1 MHSLIVIG
9 AGAAGMF
16 AAIHLA
22 ERGVPVLILEKSPR
36 ILSKVRISGG
46 GRCNVTHKP
55 LPLSEMVK
63 NYPRGG
69 KKLKK
74 VFSKWSSADTMAWFE
89 TRGVALKTE
98 DDGRVFPM
106 SDDSEEIVRVLEKAA
121 MKTGVKIRLKC
132 GVKKVEVASNKGY
145 KLTTDSEEELFCE
158 KLVIA
163 TGGSPTM
170 KGFDMLRPLD
180 LKIVPPVPS
189 LFTFNIKDKILRENM
204 GISVSDA
211 AVHIPALKM
220 HYEGPL
226 LITHWGISGPAVLKL
241 SAFAARALARMNH
254 HFDVRVNWLPRE
266 QHQTLVESWDGNKK
280 AANSNPSG
288 IPKRLWLYLLNKAD
302 IDVEKTFREIGKKNQ
317 NRLAELLLNDTY
329 RVEGKTTF
337 KEEFVTAGGVCLSE
351 INLENFEALR
361 YPNLYLLGEVTDI
374 DAITGGFNFQAA
386 WAAGYLCG
394 SKALG

>member
-1 MHSLIVIG
+1 
-9 AGAAGMF
+9 MF

-22 ERGVPVLILEKSPR
+22 ERGIPVLVLEKSPR

-46 GRCNVTHKP
+46 GRCNLTHRP

-74 VFSKWSSADTMAWFE
+74 VFSQWASTDTMNWFE
-89 TRGVALKTE
+89 SRGVPLKTE
-98 DDGRVFPM
+98 DDGRVFPVSDN
-106 SDDSEEIVRVLEKAA
+106 SDDIVHALEKAA
-121 MKTGVKIRLKC
+121 MQAGVKIRLKC
-132 GVKKVEVASNKGY
+132 GVKKVEALESNGY
-145 KLTTDSEEELFCE
+145 RLTTDSNEELLCE
-158 KLVIA
+158 KLIIA

-170 KGFDMLRPLD
+170 RGFEMLQPLN
-180 LKIVPPVPS
+180 LKIVSPVPS
-189 LFTFNIKDKILRENM
+189 LFTFNIKDQKLRENM
-204 GISVSDA
+204 GISVSDV
-211 AVHIPALKM
+211 AVHIPSLKL

-241 SAFAARALARMNH
+241 SAFAARELAKMNH
-254 HFDVRVNWLPRE
+254 HFDVRINWLPRE
-266 QHQTLVESWDGNKK
+266 QHQSLVDAWDGNKK
-280 AANSNPSG
+280 VANINPAG
-288 IPKRLWLYLLNKAD
+288 IPKRLWLYLLQKAD
-302 IDVEKTFREIGKKNQ
+302 IDAEKTIREIGKKNQ

-351 INLENFEALR
+351 INLENFEAR
-361 YPNLYLLGEVTDI
+361 RFPNLYLLGEVTDI

-394 SKALG
+394 RG